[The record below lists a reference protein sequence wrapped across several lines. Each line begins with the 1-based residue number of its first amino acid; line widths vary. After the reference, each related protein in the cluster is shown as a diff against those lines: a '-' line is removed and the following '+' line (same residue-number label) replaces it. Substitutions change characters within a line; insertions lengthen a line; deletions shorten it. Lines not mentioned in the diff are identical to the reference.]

1 MLCWLIFTFYLTD
14 SPLLF
19 VQTHVFCAN
28 KSHTTKWQVYFSFQ
42 FFYVVAWRFHNYEA
56 LKIFGT
62 KPKTHEDR
70 FLHGNLLAVISEQH
84 THGRIL
90 SKRNNLFRTR
100 FKDPCI
106 ENVFEWNQPLE
117 DKFTE
122 SLHENT
128 LFVVSFA
135 ARRAASKTEF
145 KHRLHEKLTAR
156 RAESLF

>member
-1 MLCWLIFTFYLTD
+1 MSPTSQYSAICSTTTYSMPQTTLLAKASLSVVDSSLLHRHGRTTNAVLIDIYIYLTD

-106 ENVFEWNQPLE
+106 ENVFE
-117 DKFTE
+117 
-122 SLHENT
+122 
-128 LFVVSFA
+128 
-135 ARRAASKTEF
+135 
-145 KHRLHEKLTAR
+145 
-156 RAESLF
+156 